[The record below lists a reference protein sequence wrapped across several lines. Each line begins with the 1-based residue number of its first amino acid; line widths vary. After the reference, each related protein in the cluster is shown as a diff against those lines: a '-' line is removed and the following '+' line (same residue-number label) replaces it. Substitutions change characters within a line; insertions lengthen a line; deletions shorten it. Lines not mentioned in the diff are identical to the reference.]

1 MEMNDDV
8 NETLR
13 LQFKALQEQQQRRLQ
28 KLAETKKPQ
37 TQPDGP
43 SVKTDAFGIQNELN
57 LLQGDTELPQDIGKR
72 FLELENDQLQ
82 DQLREVKDENGRLYK
97 LVQEKDFEIKRLK
110 KKIEDDKLAL
120 AGLTGMAGD
129 IAATKIVELSKRNR
143 ELTAESES
151 EKTKVKQ
158 LNNRVKEL
166 EREPLG
172 GKISGMKPS
181 PRMTEGTQPENPE
194 LKALQDKLSAASLKM
209 SEYRNQIQA
218 TKQDLKIAQKV
229 LASEF
234 GEDVSIQQLLS
245 SSGTWRGRAQ
255 QILALQSRIRE
266 LENQLAQAKNPS
278 VQLSLEEEAF
288 GLTAARRHPAQ
299 EKNMFRI
306 RSLEK
311 ERKEALEKLS
321 SEHQLLQ
328 KDFEDL
334 KNKLDASKAR
344 NRVLSTEVKT
354 LKSQITTVL
363 EKGKH
368 DDELISALLIQQK
381 QLQEVLGHLSQQELK
396 HKESQQSLGQQL
408 NSETQKQ
415 SSLIGQLKQIVAER
429 EAKVKQLEE
438 EIQQLTL
445 KHHHKKEAAAE
456 TDFNTLDTQP
466 FSKQTGPSMS
476 AGNHSGRTG
485 SGRAV
490 SKLGHT
496 LVESAATQPSFGSN
510 VISPRRFP
518 DGLDMKTL
526 QVQLTEYRTLSQAAE
541 VERDRLMELVTVL
554 QKRIGEGSEKLL
566 EAEKK
571 LQEERRKSVI
581 LEQQL
586 EKNKIDSGK
595 NLTIQK
601 SSARS
606 RPGQHLT
613 SSRYGSSVSEKK
625 DLSEVPLESQIEEF
639 KTRLSIQLDE
649 TESLKAALKSTLK
662 TKEEDLKLYHQMM
675 EQVKMIFLQ
684 ALRQHKQEKN

>member
-166 EREPLG
+166 ERELQAIHFQPLG

-485 SGRAV
+485 SGR
-490 SKLGHT
+490 
-496 LVESAATQPSFGSN
+496 
-510 VISPRRFP
+510 FP